1 MPMTNEEILQAA
13 DNARLLEDALRYA
26 QRGWKIFPLA
36 PRSKLPLIGKRFGG
50 RGVLDAT
57 CDEAQIRRWWE
68 CQPVANIGVA
78 TGDGLVVLDVDVK
91 HGGDETLAALEK
103 THGTLPKTPLAFTG
117 GGGWHYFFRVE
128 HAIKNSAGKLGTGID
143 IRGDGGYVVAAGS
156 THENGRP
163 YAWSLGDHPD
173 ETPLAPAPD
182 WLVRLAGGH
191 DNVVHLPQPPAAW
204 RKLVVEG
211 VSEGARNDSLA
222 KLAGHL
228 LRRDVDPLV
237 AHELLLCW
245 NKYRL
250 SPPLC
255 DEEVARTVSSIYV
268 AELRRRGD
276 G

>member
-1 MPMTNEEILQAA
+1 MTNEEILQAA

-57 CDEAQIRRWWE
+57 CDEAQIRRWWV
-68 CQPVANIGVA
+68 CQPFANIGIA
-78 TGDGLVVLDVDVK
+78 TGAGLIVLDIDLR

-173 ETPLAPAPD
+173 ETPLAPAPGD
-182 WLVRLAGGH
+182 RQPLAALAADTADVEVGGRVAAAGRRGVRGRAHGQPLHGSSAG
-191 DNVVHLPQPPAAW
+191 
-204 RKLVVEG
+204 
-211 VSEGARNDSLA
+211 
-222 KLAGHL
+222 
-228 LRRDVDPLV
+228 RR
-237 AHELLLCW
+237 
-245 NKYRL
+245 RL
-250 SPPLC
+250 S
-255 DEEVARTVSSIYV
+255 VIS
-268 AELRRRGD
+268 
-276 G
+276 